1 VDLRQM
7 EYAVAIAEELSFT
20 RVAERYHIAQSGL
33 SHQINQLEREVGARL
48 FDRTSRRVE
57 LTAAGEV
64 FVACARGVLRS
75 VQETNAEIASL
86 GGRVQGR
93 LRVGSPTITASDI
106 DVLGVLREFQE
117 TCPEVE
123 LLMSDVGGVTAVSH
137 LLTGE
142 LDVAV
147 LGLHEHQLPA
157 ELAHHLLRLQP
168 LVIVVGRR
176 HRLRGAGVAHLTQL
190 ADERFLDCG
199 QGTSLRVQVD
209 AAFDRARARRRGAC
223 ALQSAADLTS
233 LAVEG
238 IGVTVVPRPVANA
251 VVPADVADC
260 VLRIDDP
267 QALIPLALSY
277 RAPAPASPAAQAF
290 LRLALARMGPA

>member
-1 VDLRQM
+1 MDLRQM

-33 SHQINQLEREVGARL
+33 SHQINQLERAVGSRL

-64 FVACARGVLRS
+64 FVACARRVLRA
-75 VQETNAEIASL
+75 VQETTAEIASL
-86 GGRVQGR
+86 DGRVQGR
-93 LRVGSPTITASDI
+93 LRVGAPTITASDI
-106 DVLGVLREFQE
+106 DMLGLLREFQE
-117 TCPEVE
+117 SCPAVE
-123 LLMSDVGGVTAVSH
+123 LLMSDVGGVTAVSR

-142 LDVAV
+142 LEIAV

-157 ELAHHLLRLQP
+157 GLSHHLLRLHP

-176 HRLRGAGVAHLTQL
+176 HRLRGAGVANLAQL
-190 ADERFLDCG
+190 ADERFLDG
-199 QGTSLRVQVD
+199 GPDTSLRLQVD
-209 AAFDRARARRRGAC
+209 AAFGRAGARRRSAC

-238 IGVTVVPRPVANA
+238 IGVTVVPRPVADA
-251 VVPADVADC
+251 VVPTDLADC

-267 QALIPLALSY
+267 QALQPMALAC
-277 RAPAPASPAAQAF
+277 REPAPASPAAQAF
-290 LRLALARMGPA
+290 LRMALARLTPR